1 MYIVGRQMW
10 PAINAFL
17 LLLGSLVSH
26 FVAGGHFV
34 GMTNLI
40 ELAAALYLALFMV
53 RKNFTPGPQLAM
65 IVIFAQSFG
74 HIILGQTSHSNL
86 TMLVS
91 HVIGGLL
98 SYKVVAHSERFWNRL
113 ADFILT
119 PLAIIF
125 ATRIRVPGFTTV
137 RVVDNQRLAH
147 ETFIHLL
154 KFKRGPPQQLRL
166 ALTFCSEGL

>member
-1 MYIVGRQMW
+1 MRPV
-10 PAINAFL
+10 INAFL

-26 FVAGGHFV
+26 LVAGGHFV

-53 RKNFTPGPQLAM
+53 RKNFTPGPHLAM

-74 HIILGQTSHSNL
+74 HIILGQTSNSNI
-86 TMLVS
+86 TMLLS

-98 SYKVVAHSERFWNRL
+98 SYKVVAQSEKFWNRL
-113 ADFILT
+113 ADLILT
-119 PLAIIF
+119 PFAIIF
-125 ATRIRVPGFTTV
+125 ATRIGLPEFTKN
-137 RVVDNQRLAH
+137 RVVDDQRLAH

-154 KFKRGPPQQLRL
+154 KIERGPPQPCQFE
-166 ALTFCSEGL
+166 LT